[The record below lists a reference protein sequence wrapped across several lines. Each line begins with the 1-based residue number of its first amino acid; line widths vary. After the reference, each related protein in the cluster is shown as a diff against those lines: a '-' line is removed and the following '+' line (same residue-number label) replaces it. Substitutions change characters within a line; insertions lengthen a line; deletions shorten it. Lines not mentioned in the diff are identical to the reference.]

1 MKGCGVI
8 LFPMPFQGHISPM
21 LQLANILH
29 EKGFSISIIHTRF
42 NSPNTSNYAHFR
54 FYPIPDGV
62 SENYVISSDP
72 VRILAFLKSLNSN
85 CQTPVR
91 DCLTELITT
100 TSEDEDPIACLVT
113 DVLWYCTQAVADDLK
128 LPRVVLRT
136 TNVSSFLALVT
147 MPSLFRKGYLPL
159 QDSEAENE
167 VPELP
172 QFRFKDISL
181 FKDPECFLE
190 FIDAVVQETKA
201 SSGII
206 YNSCE
211 ELEGEF
217 LTKNS
222 NYFPIPVFLIGPF
235 HKYFPASSSSLL
247 PHDKTCISWLDKQ
260 QPKSVIY
267 VSFGSVAA
275 IQETDF
281 LEVAW
286 GLANSKQPF
295 LWVVRP
301 GLVHGSKWLELLPDG
316 FQEMVGE
323 RGHVVKWAP
332 QQEVL
337 LHPST
342 GAFWTHC
349 GWNSTLESLCEGVPM
364 ICQPSFGDQ
373 KTDARFI
380 SHVWRVGIHLE
391 SNIERGE
398 IEKAI
403 RRLMVEPEGQEMRN
417 RIKLLKE
424 KMNLC
429 LKPGGSSYKS
439 LDNLVSHILSLQ
451 SSK

>member
-1 MKGCGVI
+1 MKGCGVV
-8 LFPMPFQGHISPM
+8 LFALPFQGHINPM

-29 EKGFSISIIHTRF
+29 ERGFSISIIHTRF
-42 NSPNTSNYAHFR
+42 NSPNTANYPHFR
-54 FYPIPDGV
+54 FYPIPDGL
-62 SENYVISSDP
+62 SQDYVISSDP
-72 VRILAFLKSLNSN
+72 NLIFAFIKFLNSN
-85 CQTPVR
+85 CQTPFR
-91 DCLTELITT
+91 DCLSNLMSTA
-100 TSEDEDPIACLVT
+100 SDPIACLVT
-113 DVLWYCTQAVADDLK
+113 DVLWHTTQAVADDLK
-128 LPRVVLRT
+128 LPRIVLRT
-136 TNVSSFLALVT
+136 SNVLSFLVLT
-147 MPSLFRKGYLPL
+147 SMSSLFPL

-172 QFRFKDISL
+172 EFRFKDFSM
-181 FKDPECFLE
+181 FEASDPGGFVE
-190 FIDAVVQETKA
+190 FVDTVVQETKA

-211 ELEGEF
+211 DLEEEY
-217 LTKNS
+217 LTKFS
-222 NYFPIPVFLIGPF
+222 SDFPIPIFLIGPF
-235 HKYFPASSSSLL
+235 HRYFPASSSSLL
-247 PHDKTCISWLDKQ
+247 PQDKTCISWLDKQ

-267 VSFGSVAA
+267 VSFGSVAG
-275 IQETDF
+275 IKETEL

-301 GLVHGSKWLELLPDG
+301 GLVQGSKWVELLPNG
-316 FQEMVGE
+316 FLEMVGE
-323 RGHVVKWAP
+323 RGHIVKWAP

-373 KTDARFI
+373 NIDARFI

-391 SNIERGE
+391 SKIERGE

-403 RRLMVEPEGQEMRN
+403 RRLMVEPEGQEMRD
-417 RIKLLKE
+417 RIELLKD

-429 LKPGGSSYKS
+429 LKPGGSSYRS
-439 LDNLVSHILSLQ
+439 LDNLVTYMLSL
-451 SSK
+451 